1 MAELLDLGC
10 VLLLQLA
17 AQVVASAV
25 LLVDLLGQQH
35 VERLVLDLLLV
46 GRARVLALALAL
58 LPVVGGLAID

>member
-1 MAELLDLGC
+1 MAQLLDLRC